1 MAGMSDSTLQFS
13 VTDKRKALSN
23 KADQFNHY
31 KTNVTAFTCN
41 GAGTTTTL
49 VGANAAPAT
58 NDANIIRRGEK
69 FKIYATAG
77 DALPKEETIFTVT
90 GIAVAASTTVTFT
103 PAAAAATANNNVA
116 KFVDSDPLSD
126 EASLDAALTAINGT
140 TYSATKLASMT
151 QNDKVWAYRQAVEG
165 DSF

>member
-1 MAGMSDSTLQFS
+1 MAGMTDSRLQVS
-13 VTDKRKALSN
+13 ITDKRKALSN
-23 KADQFNHY
+23 KADAHNHY
-31 KTNVTAFTCN
+31 KTNVAPFTCN
-41 GAGTTTTL
+41 AAGTTTTL
-49 VGANAAPAT
+49 VGANAAPGT
-58 NDANIIRRGEK
+58 NDNNVVRRGEK

-90 GIAVAASTTVTFT
+90 GVAVAASTTVTFT
-103 PAAAAATANNNVA
+103 PAAAQATANNNVA
-116 KFVDSDPLSD
+116 KWVDSDPLAD

-151 QNDKVWAYRQAVEG
+151 QNDKIWAYRQAVEA

>member
-1 MAGMSDSTLQFS
+1 MAGMTGSNLVVN

-23 KADQFNHY
+23 KADSFNHY
-31 KTNVTAFTCN
+31 KTNVTPFTCN

-49 VGANAAPAT
+49 VGANAAPGT
-58 NDANIIRRGEK
+58 NDSNVIRRGEK

-90 GIAVAASTTVTFT
+90 GVAVAGSTTVTFT
-103 PAAAAATANNNVA
+103 PAAAQATANNNVA

-126 EASLDAALTAINGT
+126 EASLDAALTAISGT
-140 TYSATKLASMT
+140 AYSATKLASMT
-151 QNDKVWAYRQAVEG
+151 QNDKVWAYRQAVEA